1 MHYLTL
7 ARKLN
12 MKDATIAAV
21 ESLVISEE
29 LERELTDALHLGSGE
44 LRTALQAQKQPEL
57 TALAMFLRWG
67 GEIEREY
74 MQKYIDPDIYLHTMN
89 EIALWS
95 EKYCKDTCCH
105 GVSEW
110 EWLAKVV
117 TMRIFRIGRLEYEPS
132 ALERELCIRGECFG
146 VGTQLLE
153 IHIPEGEPLNIGE
166 VSASLKMAVKFF
178 QWHFKEKYYLL
189 RCRSWLLSA
198 CLDEML
204 PANSGIIRFQNLFCL
219 YLSVPS
225 RQAEERVFGFI
236 SDDPSVYPEKTTLQR
251 NLKQFLMD
259 ANTMTLGCGVITAK
273 TIEGL

>member
-21 ESLVISEE
+21 ESLTVSEK
-29 LERELTDALHLGSGE
+29 LERELTDALHQGDSA

-74 MQKYIDPDIYLHTMN
+74 MKRYIDPDIYLHTMN

-95 EKYCKDTCCH
+95 EKYYKDTSCE
-105 GVSEW
+105 GVREW

-117 TMRIFRIGRLEYEPS
+117 TMDIFRIGRLEYEPS
-132 ALERELCIRGECFG
+132 ALERELCIRGERFS

-166 VSASLKMAVKFF
+166 VSASLKMAVNFF
-178 QWHFKEKYYLL
+178 QWLLKEKYCLL

-198 CLDEML
+198 CLEEML
-204 PANSGIIRFQNLFCL
+204 PPESGIIRFQNLFCL

-225 RQAEERVFGFI
+225 RQAEERVFGFV

-259 ANTMTLGCGVITAK
+259 ANIMTLGCGIITAK